1 MSIAKCLKR
10 TWFGL
15 GVACVCLAPDMTSAV
30 VNAEEIRIEEAW
42 IRVQTKFEATL
53 AADQPGVLAVVKPD
67 EGQPVEKGELLVELR
82 AEILKAALAVAE
94 KEADT
99 DVNLRFAE
107 AQLKVS
113 QAELDK
119 AMDANRR
126 VIGTVPL
133 VELDRLRFTRDR
145 AMLQI
150 EQAEHE
156 LELNRLRVKEA
167 EARVQALQIKA
178 PFDGIVTEVQKS
190 VGEAVAQGDPIL
202 QLVNTE
208 TVQVGGTLPT
218 QDAKKLKPGHKVR
231 VRLQSK
237 KSDKEAK
244 WYDGE
249 LKFVAPTAG
258 TIRGRLRVWAEVPN
272 ADKELLPGLMG
283 TMVITVPESK

>member
-1 MSIAKCLKR
+1 MLLIKNFRRALC
-10 TWFGL
+10 GL
-15 GVACVCLAPDMTSAV
+15 GMAWICSTSVFSASA
-30 VNAEEIRIEEAW
+30 AEVRIDEAW
-42 IRVQTKFEATL
+42 IRLETKSEASL
-53 AADQPGVLAVVKPD
+53 AADQPGVLAVVAPE
-67 EGQPVEKGELLVELR
+67 EGKSVKKGDLLVELR
-82 AEILKAALAVAE
+82 AEILKAALAIAQ

-119 AMDANRR
+119 AEDANRR

-150 EQAEHE
+150 EQAQHE
-156 LELNRLRVKEA
+156 QELNRLRVKEA
-167 EARVQALQIKA
+167 EARLEALQIRA
-178 PFDGIVTEVQKS
+178 PFDGIITEVKKS

-208 TVQVGGTLPT
+208 TVQVGGTIST
-218 QDAKKLKPGHKVR
+218 DDAKRVKPGHKVR
-231 VRLQSK
+231 VRLQSEN
-237 KSDKEAK
+237 SDKDAK

-249 LKFVAPTAG
+249 LKFVDVQAG
-258 TIRGRLRVWAEVPN
+258 SIRGRVRVWAEVKN
-272 ADKELLPGLMG
+272 TDKDLLPGLMG
-283 TMVITVPESK
+283 VMVINIPEK